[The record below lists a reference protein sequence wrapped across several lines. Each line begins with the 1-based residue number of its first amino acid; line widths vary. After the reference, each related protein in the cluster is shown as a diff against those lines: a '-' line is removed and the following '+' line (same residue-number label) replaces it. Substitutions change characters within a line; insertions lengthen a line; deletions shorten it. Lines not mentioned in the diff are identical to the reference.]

1 MKSTT
6 VLIPVLVCLFLL
18 SPPLPAADFSAPLI
32 TLPVA
37 QLVEEGDKN
46 YRISAEVSDET
57 GLVSVDLHYRNIG
70 DESDFKTLALAP
82 SRGGK
87 IYATTLKIDTV
98 NNQGIEYYIE
108 ARDSANN
115 ISEEPFPDSPRQIH
129 FPDTKQAKKSSNKK
143 YWWMA
148 LGALAIG
155 VVAAD
160 KSDNGND
167 DDTVTLTIDA
177 VDP

>member
-1 MKSTT
+1 MKFITAL
-6 VLIPVLVCLFLL
+6 VPALVCLL
-18 SPPLPAADFSAPLI
+18 PLPPQLSAADFSAPLI

-37 QLVEEGDKN
+37 QPVEKGADS

-57 GLVSVDLHYRNIG
+57 GLVSVDLRYRKIG
-70 DESDFKTLALAP
+70 DTGDFKTLALAP

-87 IYATTLKIDTV
+87 IYSATIKIDTADSPV
-98 NNQGIEYYIE
+98 IEYYIE

-115 ISEEPFPDSPRQIH
+115 ISEEPFPDTPREVH
-129 FPDTKQAKKSSNKK
+129 FPDTKQSKKSSTKK

-155 VVAAD
+155 AVAAD
-160 KSDNGND
+160 RSDNGN

>member
-1 MKSTT
+1 MKFITT
-6 VLIPVLVCLFLL
+6 LIPVLACLLL
-18 SPPLPAADFSAPLI
+18 LTPLSAADFSAPLI

-37 QLVEEGDKN
+37 QPVEKGADT

-57 GLVSVDLHYRNIG
+57 GVVSVDVRYRNIG
-70 DESDFKTLALAP
+70 NNDEFKTLALAP
-82 SRGGK
+82 TRNGK
-87 IYATTLKIDTV
+87 IYAATIKIDPA
-98 NNQGIEYYIE
+98 NSQGIEYYIE

-115 ISEEPFPDSPRQIH
+115 ISEEPFPDAPRQIH
-129 FPDTKQAKKSSNKK
+129 FPDTKQAKKSSHKK

-155 VVAAD
+155 AVAAN
-160 KSDNGND
+160 KSGDDNN

-177 VDP
+177 ADP